1 MSLYETIWKNEK
13 NRTLLISTIIAIG
26 ALILAMIIA
35 SLNYESA
42 PNFIRV
48 WYFSDQTVRHYSIG
62 LVLIEIFLLSLFY
75 FFLLIAIATLSE
87 IRANLPSWGTILL
100 STIIAFLVTWFV
112 TSIHPSGQAQ
122 PTNFTTGMQWTI
134 FGTLICVVILSIV
147 YLAFTEPKEELER

>member
-13 NRTLLISTIIAIG
+13 NRTLLISTIVAIG

-35 SLNYESA
+35 SLNYDSA
-42 PNFIRV
+42 PKFIRV

-62 LVLIEIFLLSLFY
+62 LVLIEILLLSLFY

-112 TSIHPSGQAQ
+112 TSIHPRTAQ
-122 PTNFTTGMQWTI
+122 PTNFTNGMQWTI
-134 FGTLICVVILSIV
+134 FGSLIGVIILSIV
-147 YLAFTEPKEELER
+147 YLTLTEPKEE

>member
-13 NRTLLISTIIAIG
+13 NRTLLISTIVAIG
-26 ALILAMIIA
+26 ALILAIIIA
-35 SLNYESA
+35 SLNYYSA
-42 PNFIRV
+42 PNFIKV
-48 WYFSDQTVRHYSIG
+48 WYFSNQAVPHYSIG

-75 FFLLIAIATLSE
+75 FFCLISIATLSE

-112 TSIHPSGQAQ
+112 TSIYPSGEAL

-134 FGTLICVVILSIV
+134 FGSLIGVVILSIV
-147 YLAFTEPKEELER
+147 YLTLTEPKEE

>member
-13 NRTLLISTIIAIG
+13 NRTLLISTIVAIG

-35 SLNYESA
+35 SLKYVSA
-42 PNFIRV
+42 PNFIKV

-62 LVLIEIFLLSLFY
+62 LVLIEILLLSLFY
-75 FFLLIAIATLSE
+75 FFFLIAIATLSE

-100 STIIAFLVTWFV
+100 STIVAFLVTWFV
-112 TSIHPSGQAQ
+112 TSIHPSTAL

-134 FGTLICVVILSIV
+134 FGSLIGVVILSIV
-147 YLAFTEPKEELER
+147 YLAFTEPKEELEE